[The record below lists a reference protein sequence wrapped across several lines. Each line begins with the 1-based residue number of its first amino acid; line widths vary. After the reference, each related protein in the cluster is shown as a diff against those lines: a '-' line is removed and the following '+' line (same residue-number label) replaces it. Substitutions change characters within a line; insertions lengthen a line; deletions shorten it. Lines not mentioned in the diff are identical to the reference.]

1 METILS
7 LIEIILGL
15 FKLKKEEDRQ
25 RIIAKIEKFMKTVF
39 DYIAVG
45 FRAVFQF
52 IPYFK
57 PTLTAEILPNKNF
70 TRLETSLTDPA
81 VFRITYR
88 SRFFDYPF
96 NTLKSTAVVQTVQI
110 KDDLD
115 RSWNVL
121 FHQPIEK
128 VGEYVKATGNTTY
141 EIRLPRRLADN
152 DVFFIAVGNKGRT
165 MLTLRGSKWLRNI
178 IIFHI

>member
-39 DYIAVG
+39 HYITIG
-45 FRAVFQF
+45 FQAVFQF

-57 PTLTAEILPNKNF
+57 PTLTVEVLPRKNF
-70 TRLETSLTDPA
+70 TRLETSLLDP
-81 VFRITYR
+81 VILRVTYK
-88 SRFFDYPF
+88 SRFFAFPF
-96 NTLKSTAVVQTVQI
+96 TTLKSTAVIQTVQI

-115 RSWNVL
+115 RSWNIL
-121 FHQPIEK
+121 FGQPVEK
-128 VGEYVKATGNTTY
+128 IGEYVKATGNAAHAIALSQSPAN
-141 EIRLPRRLADN
+141 EKILLLA
-152 DVFFIAVGNKGRT
+152 AGNKGRT
-165 MLTLRGSKWLRNI
+165 TLSMNGPKWLQI
-178 IIFHI
+178 LSHSCA